1 VSLASTGASSLAF
14 FSKSNCTTQISS
26 VAIAKGATQTKFF
39 FSSSQ
44 PGAGAMTASAQSSG
58 LNVVSANVTIT
69 NSAALGVEESEMVRI
84 INKVRSDAGLAEL
97 QVSASLANAALWM
110 ANDMASNA
118 WTSAEMQSSNNNY
131 DRDTAGRNLWQRI
144 SAFGYFGGT
153 QPYNGEM
160 LIGGQSDALSTFYEP
175 NVVYELNTAFTVP
188 YATVIGVAH
197 VYAQPMGWYWVIEFG
212 GTNVDQTLSLSP
224 APTPNEQTQIA
235 CAAWVNAQ
243 PSSWVTDWT
252 GDIASCNAGTIDS
265 RSIQG
270 TLSLVNYY
278 RNLLGLPAVV
288 EDSTWDQEAQACA
301 LIETANINAYGLSHN
316 PQPSWQCYSNSGATG
331 AAQSNLASINTQSAI
346 SVYME
351 EPGNPS
357 FGHRSW
363 ILSNKFSTVGVG
375 STTTA
380 SCLKVVGGNPIP
392 NPQPWVA
399 WPPPGAV
406 PINSLLSVD
415 YTGWSIHSD
424 TINLSNAKVSVQS
437 GGTNLPVTVAQ
448 AAGYGATFGI
458 SFQPVGWHSTVGNT
472 YTVSVTGISSPIKYS
487 VTIVGCY

>member
-1 VSLASTGASSLAF
+1 MRNQKRFSRIQLLIVAAIVLIGGSAHSASAQQIELAKVPNTLGSGQCSLAVLVKLYEGKKIIKAPSTILVSLASTGASGLTF

-26 VAIAKGATQTKFF
+26 AAIAQGGTQTRFY
-39 FSSSQ
+39 FSSTQ
-44 PGAGAMTASAQSSG
+44 PGAGTITASAQSSG
-58 LNVVSANVTIT
+58 FNVVSANVTIT
-69 NSAALGVEESEMVRI
+69 SSAALGVEESEMVRI
-84 INKVRSDAGLAEL
+84 INRVRSDAGLAEL
-97 QVSASLANAALWM
+97 QVSASLTNTALWM

-118 WTSAEMQSSNNNY
+118 WTSAEMESSNNNY

-144 SAFGYFGGT
+144 SAFGYFGGA

-160 LIGGQSDALSTFYEP
+160 LIGGQPDALSTFYEP

-316 PQPSWQCYSNSGATG
+316 PQPSWQCYSNPGATG
-331 AAQSNLASINTQSAI
+331 AAQSNLACINIQSAA

-351 EPGNPS
+351 EPG
-357 FGHRSW
+357 RSE
-363 ILSNKFSTVGVG
+363 
-375 STTTA
+375 
-380 SCLKVVGGNPIP
+380 
-392 NPQPWVA
+392 
-399 WPPPGAV
+399 
-406 PINSLLSVD
+406 
-415 YTGWSIHSD
+415 
-424 TINLSNAKVSVQS
+424 
-437 GGTNLPVTVAQ
+437 
-448 AAGYGATFGI
+448 
-458 SFQPVGWHSTVGNT
+458 
-472 YTVSVTGISSPIKYS
+472 
-487 VTIVGCY
+487 